1 METSALRIQAK
12 KRVLELLD
20 RAYKGLYDKEVS
32 TEETGNCN
40 VDYNL
45 ARE

>member
-20 RAYKGLYDKEVS
+20 RAYKGIYDKQVS
-32 TEETGNCN
+32 TDETGYCN
-40 VDYNL
+40 VNYNL